1 MSPVSLS
8 TSDSTYIL
16 ATGKAKLWLLLV
28 GVNSYQDEKLPSL
41 RYSAVDCQGLGEA
54 LTEAAREF
62 PQKQVIIHHDF
73 AAQTPTL
80 KTVCTSL
87 TQIISDAK
95 PQDTVLFY
103 FSGHGVLELHTQQ
116 AVLCLSDTKKDAL
129 LKTALKVQDLLQM
142 LGTCAARQQLVW
154 LDACHSGSM
163 TLRGSRG
170 FDAES
175 SDDSFFR
182 PTSHLMQVLRT
193 RAAKSKGFYA
203 LLSCDQGQTSWEFP
217 DLGHGLFTYYL
228 MRGLRGEAA
237 DSLGVI
243 EADGLYRYVYHQ
255 TLQYIEKTN
264 QQLRL
269 INQQKRNRGETPLYP
284 EYPLQTPKR
293 IVEGVGELVLG
304 LKPDTVA
311 CQSQALMSAEILGN
325 KTSFTPGDVVPHSVT
340 SRFNQ
345 EPLTETSGDVTV
357 VSTEPF
363 IELNNQGQVLRFSL
377 QKDIYK
383 LGRDRKW
390 SDLDIPEKGWEVLS
404 RHQAVLRKVGEDY
417 RIYDGDTH
425 KPSSNGIFLNH
436 TRINTNNGYL
446 LKHGMTL
453 EIGQN
458 PGNQILLTYL
468 HPAKSQVVLPSKRR
482 LELKSLKD
490 WPVILGREQQLDYYS
505 SMQLDSPIVSRRH
518 ATIYRD
524 VQGYRLENHSTNGT
538 FVNGKAVEQPLILK
552 ERNRIQIGPFT
563 LLYQGEVLE
572 LVDRGSSIRLDAHN
586 LRREVKD
593 KELGKKLILNDV
605 SLAIEPGQL
614 IAVVGG
620 SGAGKSTLMKTLLG
634 IEPTTSGTVFLNGD
648 DHRQHFD
655 IYRSQIGY
663 VPQDDIVHL
672 DLTVEEVLTYACK
685 LRLPPDTDVA
695 AVVKHTLSQ
704 IMLSH
709 VKSSFVRDLSG
720 GQRKRVSIGVE
731 LLADPKLFFLDEPT
745 SSLDPGLGKEMM
757 KLLRELAD
765 QGRTVVLVTHA
776 TANIEECDRIAFMG
790 RGGKLCYFGPPKG
803 ALNFFEMPS
812 DDLKYFADI
821 YRQLD
826 QGTTKKD
833 TEQTVNYW
841 AKKFLESSEYQSYI
855 QASLSAGNPRA
866 KTTAQKRVGVS
877 FGTQLLLLSQRHLV
891 LALRDRISLA
901 LSLLTGPI
909 GIALMILTVQ
919 DKTPLA
925 SLDPEITKAS
935 LALRVLF
942 VFSCVAIWVGL
953 SCSVQ
958 EIVKES
964 AIYAR
969 ERLINLGLLPYIG
982 SKFLIRSSIA
992 IVQTLLIIGPIL
1004 LWFES
1009 PDSQLIFW
1017 PIGLAIT
1024 NFLTL
1029 ITSIS
1034 LGLMISAFVKNENAA
1049 NSTLPLIMI
1058 PQLIFSGVLFELEG
1072 ISSKLSCLMPS
1083 RWSVGAYGAL
1093 VNVNTII
1100 PKLPKIPRSND
1111 LTQPFESNPIYDA
1124 TWQNLSLNWGMLC
1137 LHTVI
1142 YLIIA
1147 LYLQKRKDV
1156 F

>member
-16 ATGKAKLWLLLV
+16 ATGKAKLWLFLV
-28 GVNSYQDEKLPSL
+28 GVNSYQDENFPSL
-41 RYSAVDCQGLGEA
+41 RYSAVDCQGLGDA

-80 KTVCTSL
+80 ETVRTSL
-87 TQIISDAK
+87 SEIILAAK

-103 FSGHGVLELHTQQ
+103 FSGHGVLELQNQQ
-116 AVLCLSDTKKDAL
+116 VVLCLSDTQKDDL
-129 LKTALKVQDLLQM
+129 LNTALKVQELLQM
-142 LGTCAARQQLVW
+142 LGSCAAHQQLVW

-170 FDAES
+170 DFDAQG
-175 SDDSFFR
+175 SDDSLFR
-182 PTSHLMQVLRT
+182 NPTSHLMQVLRN

-203 LLSCDQGQTSWEFP
+203 LLSCDQGQRSWEFP

-237 DSLGVI
+237 DSQGVI

-255 TLQYIEKTN
+255 TLQYIDNTN

-269 INQQKRNRGETPLYP
+269 INQQKRSRRETPLYP

-293 IVEGVGELVLG
+293 IVEGVGEVVLG
-304 LKPDTVA
+304 LKSDTVA
-311 CQSQALMSAEILGN
+311 FQPQAQVSAEILGN
-325 KTSFTPGDVVPHSVT
+325 KTSLTSNDVVPHSVA

-345 EPLTETSGDVTV
+345 ETLTETSGDATI
-357 VSTEPF
+357 VSTQPF
-363 IELNNQGQVLRFSL
+363 IELNNHGQVLRFSL
-377 QKDIYK
+377 QSDRYK

-390 SDLDIPEKGWEVLS
+390 SDIDITEKGWEVLS
-404 RHQAVLRKVGEDY
+404 RHKAVLCKVEEDY
-417 RIYDGDTH
+417 RIYDGDTQ

-446 LKHGMTL
+446 LKHGMTF

-468 HPAKSQVVLPSKRR
+468 NPAKSQVVLPSKRR
-482 LELKSLKD
+482 LELKALKD
-490 WPVILGREQQLDYYS
+490 WPVILGREQQIDYYS

-538 FVNGKAVEQPLILK
+538 FVNGKAVEQPVMLR

-563 LLYQGEVLE
+563 LLYQEEVLE

-605 SLAIEPGQL
+605 SLAIEPCQL
-614 IAVVGG
+614 VAVVGG

-634 IEPTTSGTVFLNGD
+634 IAPTTSGTVFLNGD

-663 VPQDDIVHL
+663 VPQDDIVHP
-672 DLTVEEVLTYACK
+672 DLTIEEVLIYACK
-685 LRLPPDTDVA
+685 LRLPPDTDVP

-709 VKSSFVRDLSG
+709 VKNSFVRDLSG

-745 SSLDPGLGKEMM
+745 SGLDPGLDKEMM

-765 QGRTVVLVTHA
+765 QGRTVVIVTHA
-776 TANIEECDRIAFMG
+776 TTNIEECDRIAFMG

-803 ALNFFEMPS
+803 ALIFFEMPS
-812 DDLKYFADI
+812 EDLKYFADI
-821 YRQLD
+821 YSQLD
-826 QGTTKKD
+826 RGTTKRD

-855 QASLSAGNPRA
+855 QASLSAGKPSS

-877 FGTQLLLLSQRHLV
+877 FGAQLLLLSQRHLV
-891 LALRDRISLA
+891 LALRDRITLA

-909 GIALMILTVQ
+909 GIILIILTVQ

-925 SLDPEITKAS
+925 SLDQEITQAS

-953 SCSVQ
+953 SSSVQ
-958 EIVKES
+958 QIVKES

-982 SKFLIRSSIA
+982 SKFLIGSGIA
-992 IVQTLLIIGPIL
+992 ILQTILIIISVL
-1004 LWFES
+1004 LGFDS
-1009 PDSQLIFW
+1009 PDSNLIFW
-1017 PIGLAIT
+1017 PMGLAIT

-1034 LGLMISAFVKNENAA
+1034 LGLMLSAFVKNETSA
-1049 NSTLPLIMI
+1049 NSTLPLVMI
-1058 PQLIFSGVLFELEG
+1058 PQIIFSGVLFELEG
-1072 ISSKLSCLMPS
+1072 ISSKISWLMPS

-1093 VNVNTII
+1093 VNVNAM
-1100 PKLPKIPRSND
+1100 PNLPKISPNP
-1111 LTQPFESNPIYDA
+1111 LFQPFELNSIYDA
-1124 TWQNLSLNWGMLC
+1124 TWQNLGLNWGMLC

-1147 LYLQKRKDV
+1147 SYFQKRKDV